1 MSMRTAAFAMAALG
15 VAFSASGPGL
25 AQSGGRNPSVT
36 HLMQSYRIDAAEA
49 QQRIDIQS
57 EVMALSERLN
67 SGDDPAYGD
76 MYIQHQPVFKIVIL
90 FADNGDRK
98 AFLDSLSP
106 TLRRYVQLKTAKK
119 SRGRVARELEELAAA
134 LERLNVPFTS
144 KYDLASEQFV
154 VTAETQAAVDAI
166 RAALPE
172 TRKVETVFRIAPVP
186 RPQAA
191 PTGVQA
197 GDVARGGQPVWVG
210 PGGSASGSWCS
221 FGYAVNYTQGGV
233 AKRGILT
240 AGHCYDTMYIN
251 YGARNVTLSGP
262 VIDKPHKA
270 GFPTVEQDGISDK
283 YDFQI
288 WETTGLSV
296 SSTISYVDKNGIPEF
311 PASGTF
317 TLTGVAS
324 FLNQKTGMVVC
335 KSGHTTG
342 ITCGEI
348 TNGNAYRDGVY
359 GWIEVSKTQQTLIS
373 DGGDSGGPW
382 FLYPPGTS
390 TTITG
395 TGIHTAGDSV
405 PGPTGIAQYMPIERI
420 ADPVNSQITNVSTI
434 KN

>member
-1 MSMRTAAFAMAALG
+1 MSRRTATFAIAALG
-15 VAFSASGPGL
+15 LGVSASGPGL
-25 AQSGGRNPSVT
+25 AQNVGRNPSVT
-36 HLMQSYRIDAAEA
+36 HLMESYRIDAAEA

-57 EVMALSERLN
+57 EVIALSERLN

-76 MYIQHQPVFKIVIL
+76 MYIQHQPVFKIVVL
-90 FADNGDRK
+90 FADNSDRK

-134 LERLNVPFTS
+134 LEALKVPFTS

-154 VTAETQAAVDAI
+154 VTAETQAAADAI

-186 RPQAA
+186 KPQAA

-197 GDVARGGQPVWVG
+197 GDVARGGRPVYAG
-210 PGGSASGSWCS
+210 LGASGAPCT
-221 FGYAVNYTQGGV
+221 FGYAVTYTENGV

-251 YGARNVTLSGP
+251 YGTRDVTLSGP
-262 VIDKPHKA
+262 VIDKPHKT
-270 GFPTVEQDGISDK
+270 GFPTVEADGISDK

-296 SSTISYVDKNGIPEF
+296 SSAISYVDKNNIPEF
-311 PASGTF
+311 PASGTL

-324 FLNQKTGMVVC
+324 FLNQKAGMVVC
-335 KSGHTTG
+335 KSGQTTG

-359 GWIEVSKTQQTLIS
+359 GWIEVSKTKQAVIS
-373 DGGDSGGPW
+373 EGGDSGGPW
-382 FLYPPGTS
+382 FLYPGTS

-395 TGIHTAGDSV
+395 VGIHTAGDAIA
-405 PGPTGIAQYMPIERI
+405 GPTGIAQYMPIERI